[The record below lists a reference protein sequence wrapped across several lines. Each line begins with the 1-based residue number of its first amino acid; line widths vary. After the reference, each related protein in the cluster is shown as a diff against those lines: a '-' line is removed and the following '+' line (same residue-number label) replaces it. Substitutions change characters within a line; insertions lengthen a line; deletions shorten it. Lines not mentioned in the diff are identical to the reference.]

1 MAKKKGWEISKILL
15 KKLPQEKKM
24 SNVSKKFLIENK
36 FLQIWP
42 VKQG

>member
-1 MAKKKGWEISKILL
+1 MKKVGNFEDFV
-15 KKLPQEKKM
+15 KKMPEEKKM